1 MLELTEEDALQRL
14 RAQDPAALSWLI
26 GRYNRYVAS
35 IVCAV
40 LGARCRPQDAEE
52 LTADVFYSVF
62 RRAEAIS
69 PGKLQAYLGAAA
81 RNRAKDFL
89 RKQAPIEADLD
100 TVTLP
105 DGANAPEQELLRRE
119 RQGGNRG
126 NVPGRPGNLP
136 SLLLLLTARAGNCA
150 GNGAD
155 ARRSAHQA
163 LARQSRTQKNSTTGG
178 CRMDVKITDLLDDFE
193 DGWLPLPAPKHPTHT
208 QTERLVKQRLGVS
221 RRWMRPARKALLAAA
236 ISLPLALGVLAGAL
250 SLLQR
255 SRIDLGVDNPDAIA
269 EYSEYDAAEQNTAGA
284 QLLSSFCAGKRLIA
298 YISVPDVTAE
308 MNSAYRTAM
317 DTYGM
322 SLWSCRAKPY
332 SVWAKQ
338 LSYDEAAQT
347 ALLRVEL
354 RADEALAP
362 GEVTVELCFDSQ
374 ENGRETTGALVDTV
388 AVPIAPSASLQ
399 ATPELTLSS
408 SFLEADAAV
417 QTLALDA
424 GTLRVTLQ
432 APRLNDYL
440 AARGEGALDALV
452 KGYFG
457 QDTEHPTELDAQ
469 VAYRRS
475 WNRALNEAFTNA
487 VILYT
492 DGTEDDLAALF
503 ENEQS
508 FFSPALV
515 ETLESAGIYSFE
527 AALKRP
533 VSLPAVRA
541 IRILDVEI
549 PLNK

>member
-1 MLELTEEDALQRL
+1 
-14 RAQDPAALSWLI
+14 
-26 GRYNRYVAS
+26 
-35 IVCAV
+35 
-40 LGARCRPQDAEE
+40 
-52 LTADVFYSVF
+52 
-62 RRAEAIS
+62 
-69 PGKLQAYLGAAA
+69 
-81 RNRAKDFL
+81 
-89 RKQAPIEADLD
+89 
-100 TVTLP
+100 
-105 DGANAPEQELLRRE
+105 
-119 RQGGNRG
+119 
-126 NVPGRPGNLP
+126 
-136 SLLLLLTARAGNCA
+136 
-150 GNGAD
+150 
-155 ARRSAHQA
+155 
-163 LARQSRTQKNSTTGG
+163 
-178 CRMDVKITDLLDDFE
+178 MDVKITDLLDDFE

-236 ISLPLALGVLAGAL
+236 ISLLLALGVLAGAL

-417 QTLALDA
+417 QTRDAAGVLPERLSCRARRRRAGRAGQRLFRAGHGKPDRAGRAGRLPQKLEPRAERGVRGCLDF
-424 GTLRVTLQ
+424 V
-432 APRLNDYL
+432 
-440 AARGEGALDALV
+440 
-452 KGYFG
+452 
-457 QDTEHPTELDAQ
+457 
-469 VAYRRS
+469 RR
-475 WNRALNEAFTNA
+475 RH
-487 VILYT
+487 
-492 DGTEDDLAALF
+492 G
-503 ENEQS
+503 
-508 FFSPALV
+508 
-515 ETLESAGIYSFE
+515 
-527 AALKRP
+527 R
-533 VSLPAVRA
+533 
-541 IRILDVEI
+541 
-549 PLNK
+549 

>member
-1 MLELTEEDALQRL
+1 
-14 RAQDPAALSWLI
+14 
-26 GRYNRYVAS
+26 
-35 IVCAV
+35 
-40 LGARCRPQDAEE
+40 
-52 LTADVFYSVF
+52 
-62 RRAEAIS
+62 
-69 PGKLQAYLGAAA
+69 
-81 RNRAKDFL
+81 
-89 RKQAPIEADLD
+89 
-100 TVTLP
+100 
-105 DGANAPEQELLRRE
+105 
-119 RQGGNRG
+119 
-126 NVPGRPGNLP
+126 
-136 SLLLLLTARAGNCA
+136 
-150 GNGAD
+150 
-155 ARRSAHQA
+155 
-163 LARQSRTQKNSTTGG
+163 
-178 CRMDVKITDLLDDFE
+178 MDVKITDLLDDFE
-193 DGWLPLPAPKHPTHT
+193 DSWLPLPAPKHPTRA
-208 QTERLVKQRLGVS
+208 QTERLVMQRLGLT
-221 RRWMRPARKALLAAA
+221 RRWTRPARKALLAAA
-236 ISLPLALGVLAGAL
+236 ISLLLALGALAGAL

-255 SRIDLGVDNPDAIA
+255 SRIDLGVENPDAIA
-269 EYSEYDAAEQNTAGA
+269 EYTEYRPAERSASGA

-298 YISVPDVTAE
+298 YVTVPEVPAE
-308 MNSAYRTAM
+308 MNSAYQTAM

-332 SVWAKQ
+332 SVWAEQ

-354 RADEALAP
+354 HADEAFAP

-374 ENGRETTGALVDTV
+374 ENGRETAGALVDTV

-399 ATPELTLSS
+399 AAPELALSS

-432 APRLNDYL
+432 APCLNDYL
-440 AARGEGALDALV
+440 AARGDGALDALV

-457 QDTEHPTELDAQ
+457 QSAENPTEPDAQ

-475 WNRALNEAFTNA
+475 WNRALNEAFAAA

-492 DGTEDDLAALF
+492 DGTEEALTALF

-541 IRILDVEI
+541 IRVLDVEI
-549 PLNK
+549 PLRE

>member
-1 MLELTEEDALQRL
+1 
-14 RAQDPAALSWLI
+14 
-26 GRYNRYVAS
+26 
-35 IVCAV
+35 
-40 LGARCRPQDAEE
+40 
-52 LTADVFYSVF
+52 
-62 RRAEAIS
+62 
-69 PGKLQAYLGAAA
+69 
-81 RNRAKDFL
+81 
-89 RKQAPIEADLD
+89 
-100 TVTLP
+100 
-105 DGANAPEQELLRRE
+105 
-119 RQGGNRG
+119 
-126 NVPGRPGNLP
+126 
-136 SLLLLLTARAGNCA
+136 
-150 GNGAD
+150 
-155 ARRSAHQA
+155 
-163 LARQSRTQKNSTTGG
+163 
-178 CRMDVKITDLLDDFE
+178 MDVKITDLLDDFE

-236 ISLPLALGVLAGAL
+236 ISLLLALGVLAGAL

-354 RADEALAP
+354 RADEPPAL
-362 GEVTVELCFDSQ
+362 GEVMVELCFDSQ

-408 SFLEADAAV
+408 SFLEADAAAV
-417 QTLALDA
+417 GGEVEQ
-424 GTLRVTLQ
+424 LRRVIVDGG
-432 APRLNDYL
+432 N
-440 AARGEGALDALV
+440 GALDALV

-457 QDTEHPTELDAQ
+457 QDTENPTELDAQ

-475 WNRALNEAFTNA
+475 WNRALNEAFA
-487 VILYT
+487 AAAILYA

-533 VSLPAVRA
+533 VSLPTVRA

>member
-1 MLELTEEDALQRL
+1 
-14 RAQDPAALSWLI
+14 
-26 GRYNRYVAS
+26 
-35 IVCAV
+35 
-40 LGARCRPQDAEE
+40 
-52 LTADVFYSVF
+52 
-62 RRAEAIS
+62 
-69 PGKLQAYLGAAA
+69 
-81 RNRAKDFL
+81 
-89 RKQAPIEADLD
+89 
-100 TVTLP
+100 
-105 DGANAPEQELLRRE
+105 
-119 RQGGNRG
+119 
-126 NVPGRPGNLP
+126 
-136 SLLLLLTARAGNCA
+136 
-150 GNGAD
+150 
-155 ARRSAHQA
+155 
-163 LARQSRTQKNSTTGG
+163 
-178 CRMDVKITDLLDDFE
+178 MDVKITDLLDDFE

-236 ISLPLALGVLAGAL
+236 ISLLLALGVLAGAL

-432 APRLNDYL
+432 ASCLNDYL

-457 QDTEHPTELDAQ
+457 QDTENPTALDAQ

-475 WNRALNEAFTNA
+475 WNRALNEAFA
-487 VILYT
+487 AASILYA

-541 IRILDVEI
+541 IRVLDVEI

>member
-1 MLELTEEDALQRL
+1 
-14 RAQDPAALSWLI
+14 
-26 GRYNRYVAS
+26 
-35 IVCAV
+35 
-40 LGARCRPQDAEE
+40 
-52 LTADVFYSVF
+52 
-62 RRAEAIS
+62 
-69 PGKLQAYLGAAA
+69 
-81 RNRAKDFL
+81 
-89 RKQAPIEADLD
+89 
-100 TVTLP
+100 
-105 DGANAPEQELLRRE
+105 
-119 RQGGNRG
+119 
-126 NVPGRPGNLP
+126 
-136 SLLLLLTARAGNCA
+136 
-150 GNGAD
+150 
-155 ARRSAHQA
+155 
-163 LARQSRTQKNSTTGG
+163 
-178 CRMDVKITDLLDDFE
+178 MDVKITDLLDDFE

-236 ISLPLALGVLAGAL
+236 ISLLLALGVLAGAL

-354 RADEALAP
+354 RADEPPAL
-362 GEVTVELCFDSQ
+362 GEVMVELCFDSQ

-432 APRLNDYL
+432 ASCLNDYL

-457 QDTEHPTELDAQ
+457 QDTENPTELDAQ

-475 WNRALNEAFTNA
+475 WNRALNEAFA
-487 VILYT
+487 AAAILYA

-515 ETLESAGIYSFE
+515 ETLEPVGIYSFE
-527 AALKRP
+527 AALNRP

>member
-1 MLELTEEDALQRL
+1 
-14 RAQDPAALSWLI
+14 
-26 GRYNRYVAS
+26 
-35 IVCAV
+35 
-40 LGARCRPQDAEE
+40 
-52 LTADVFYSVF
+52 
-62 RRAEAIS
+62 
-69 PGKLQAYLGAAA
+69 
-81 RNRAKDFL
+81 
-89 RKQAPIEADLD
+89 
-100 TVTLP
+100 
-105 DGANAPEQELLRRE
+105 
-119 RQGGNRG
+119 
-126 NVPGRPGNLP
+126 
-136 SLLLLLTARAGNCA
+136 
-150 GNGAD
+150 
-155 ARRSAHQA
+155 
-163 LARQSRTQKNSTTGG
+163 
-178 CRMDVKITDLLDDFE
+178 MDVKITDLLDDFE

-236 ISLPLALGVLAGAL
+236 ISLLLALGVLAGAL

-354 RADEALAP
+354 RADEPPAL
-362 GEVTVELCFDSQ
+362 GEVMVELCFDSQ

-432 APRLNDYL
+432 ASCLNDYL

-541 IRILDVEI
+541 IRVLDVEI

>member
-1 MLELTEEDALQRL
+1 
-14 RAQDPAALSWLI
+14 
-26 GRYNRYVAS
+26 
-35 IVCAV
+35 
-40 LGARCRPQDAEE
+40 
-52 LTADVFYSVF
+52 
-62 RRAEAIS
+62 
-69 PGKLQAYLGAAA
+69 
-81 RNRAKDFL
+81 
-89 RKQAPIEADLD
+89 
-100 TVTLP
+100 
-105 DGANAPEQELLRRE
+105 
-119 RQGGNRG
+119 
-126 NVPGRPGNLP
+126 
-136 SLLLLLTARAGNCA
+136 
-150 GNGAD
+150 
-155 ARRSAHQA
+155 
-163 LARQSRTQKNSTTGG
+163 
-178 CRMDVKITDLLDDFE
+178 MDVKITDLLDDFE

-236 ISLPLALGVLAGAL
+236 ISLLLALGVLAGAL

-432 APRLNDYL
+432 ASCLNDYL

-457 QDTEHPTELDAQ
+457 QDTENPTELDAQ
-469 VAYRRS
+469 VAYVAGVVDTWSVNNEHGTGRRQFHGFAH
-475 WNRALNEAFTNA
+475 RVGGGAGHIGHYGDGLVRQRVHQAGLAGVAHAEKDDVGAL
-487 VILYT
+487 
-492 DGTEDDLAALF
+492 
-503 ENEQS
+503 
-508 FFSPALV
+508 
-515 ETLESAGIYSFE
+515 AGRGIVQRHADS
-527 AALKRP
+527 
-533 VSLPAVRA
+533 S
-541 IRILDVEI
+541 
-549 PLNK
+549 